1 MNSSVVLDKDK
12 FSVANSTS
20 YVDFLGLY
28 AGLSRFPGE
37 TSDQFAD
44 RIQRAVNLNLSSN
57 YEGLLNQINLRLG
70 LQPVELMQ
78 VNDSTGK
85 FILSVDVQGLVLTNT
100 LESVRIPTRT
110 VDSDGFWQWR
120 RISQVIHDINA
131 TRTFTAS
138 SDALDVPAV
147 QMVWQSN
154 AKQITQIPVSGD
166 SFMFPEGGAGVE
178 PETVLFNFSVPN
190 YVFTEQN
197 RGVIPWTICADAHSE
212 VRGRPF

>member
-1 MNSSVVLDKDK
+1 
-12 FSVANSTS
+12 
-20 YVDFLGLY
+20 
-28 AGLSRFPGE
+28 
-37 TSDQFAD
+37 
-44 RIQRAVNLNLSSN
+44 
-57 YEGLLNQINLRLG
+57 
-70 LQPVELMQ
+70 MQ

-85 FILSVDVQGLVLTNT
+85 FILSFDVQGLVLTNT

-154 AKQITQIPVSGD
+154 AKQVTQIPVSGD